1 MNLFHTVSCL
11 FFRISGG
18 YDGDEGRQDDADGF
32 GYRSLAHCAALSEP
46 CMFNSE
52 SIFLCRR
59 YGEDAEDEENLDDNE
74 AGIDAPAVS
83 GCAGFSNSRVCI
95 CDLSSLHI
103 CCQAKKFPWSIL
115 MASPRE
121 GHAIHFSNPIQNTN
135 DHSC

>member
-1 MNLFHTVSCL
+1 
-11 FFRISGG
+11 
-18 YDGDEGRQDDADGF
+18 
-32 GYRSLAHCAALSEP
+32 
-46 CMFNSE
+46 
-52 SIFLCRR
+52 
-59 YGEDAEDEENLDDNE
+59 LDDNE

-121 GHAIHFSNPIQNTN
+121 GHAMHFQILFKTQMIILVEIKPPIQNSN
-135 DHSC
+135 K